1 MYQIFVKRRYGKIDI
16 IFSQTAA
23 HHAKTN
29 NMNSSTRSD
38 YKAWVEDLVRT
49 CLPIRLQKKLL
60 SLEPLTKEEATKFM
74 DVIQLAGD
82 VKRMS
87 DHAQTIGRLDEIAA
101 EVKRQGMLTRQE
113 FRKVQRDP
121 LSVKDKRS
129 KAQRTFIDKAVH
141 LYVLLHDI
149 NGSKAAS
156 FLSCCNR
163 YWDLASGHFADIEQY
178 KNFVNYDYNNFYDI
192 SALEDMI
199 RRGDITV

>member
-1 MYQIFVKRRYGKIDI
+1 
-16 IFSQTAA
+16 
-23 HHAKTN
+23 
-29 NMNSSTRSD
+29 MNSSTRSD

-49 CLPIRLQKKLL
+49 CLPIQLQKKLL

-121 LSVKDKRS
+121 LNVKDKRS
-129 KAQRTFIDKAVH
+129 KAQRTLIDKAVH

-149 NGSKAAS
+149 NGTKAAS

-163 YWDLASGHFADIEQY
+163 YWDLASEHFADIEQY

-192 SALEDMI
+192 SALENMI
-199 RRGDITV
+199 RRGDITI

>member
-1 MYQIFVKRRYGKIDI
+1 
-16 IFSQTAA
+16 
-23 HHAKTN
+23 
-29 NMNSSTRSD
+29 MNSSTRSD

>member
-1 MYQIFVKRRYGKIDI
+1 
-16 IFSQTAA
+16 
-23 HHAKTN
+23 
-29 NMNSSTRSD
+29 MNSSTTSD

-113 FRKVQRDP
+113 FRKAQRDP

-129 KAQRTFIDKAVH
+129 KAQRTLIDKAVH

-149 NGSKAAS
+149 NGSKATS

-163 YWDLASGHFADIEQY
+163 YWPQAMQHFNSLDQFKNNVIYDY
-178 KNFVNYDYNNFYDI
+178 KNFYDL
-192 SALEDMI
+192 SALTEMI
-199 RRGDITV
+199 KTGEITPPPPLV